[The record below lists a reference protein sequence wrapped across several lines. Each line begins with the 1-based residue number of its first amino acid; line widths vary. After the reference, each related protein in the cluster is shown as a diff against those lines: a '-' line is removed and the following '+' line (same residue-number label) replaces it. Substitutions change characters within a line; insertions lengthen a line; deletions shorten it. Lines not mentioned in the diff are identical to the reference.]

1 MTLSKNPYGLKLGP
15 SLCQES
21 SVAGL
26 LKSGP
31 AFPCSIMWA
40 KKENPAL
47 SKPDNLFFKPTAW
60 KPVWIWTPNKSGQCC
75 VCLVPSLPVTGCD
88 HFIHNDNHRDME
100 ETRAGW
106 ALRALLLPLQMLLN
120 TSGARGAPLEPAVR
134 CSCSSGRAQLAA
146 AHSLFT
152 PAASESTSPQTFV
165 LNLNVQ
171 IHESL
176 AH

>member
-47 SKPDNLFFKPTAW
+47 SKPDNLFFKPTIW

-106 ALRALLLPLQMLLN
+106 ALRALLLPLQWCCW
-120 TSGARGAPLEPAVR
+120 TPLEPEEHLWSQLWGAAVPQAGH
-134 CSCSSGRAQLAA
+134 SSLQ
-146 AHSLFT
+146 HSLFT
-152 PAASESTSPQTFV
+152 PEASESSSPQTFV